1 MWPLL
6 TDLQVIDLGAGHDAG
21 LQRLL
26 QGLRAAGLD
35 PAALADWDSSRP
47 LYQGL
52 IGQ

>member
-26 QGLRAAGLD
+26 LQGLRAAGLD
-35 PAALADWDSSRP
+35 PTALAD
-47 LYQGL
+47 
-52 IGQ
+52 